1 MLGETTLIIGFAI
14 DEHQGIFSHEKTDDG
29 DWRYIYRVEK
39 EKYRGYKQIFFI
51 YQLIL
56 EFQEYNFMF
65 F

>member
-39 EKYRGYKQIFFI
+39 ENYRGFWNFRNII
-51 YQLIL
+51 LCSSNILIL
-56 EFQEYNFMF
+56 F

>member
-39 EKYRGYKQIFFI
+39 EKYGGYSRFFYLFI
-51 YQLIL
+51 S
-56 EFQEYNFMF
+56 
-65 F
+65 

>member
-39 EKYRGYKQIFFI
+39 EKYGGYK
-51 YQLIL
+51 
-56 EFQEYNFMF
+56 
-65 F
+65 

>member
-39 EKYRGYKQIFFI
+39 EKYRGYSRFFYLLADFGI
-51 YQLIL
+51 SEI
-56 EFQEYNFMF
+56 
-65 F
+65 